1 MSSEKIMPR
10 LSDWL
15 KEKKRQIHLIGVSG
29 SGMIGLARILL
40 ESGHQV
46 SGSDLQSGAQIQDLV
61 SKGLIF
67 KGEHQAEHVMGS
79 ELVVYSTAIR
89 ESNPE
94 RLAAL
99 KAGIPQVRRAE
110 CLAGLVEARDLLI
123 VAGTHGKTTST
134 VMLTAV
140 LKEDGRDPGF
150 YIGAD
155 APAFGA
161 SSGAGQGEFF
171 AAEADESDGSIL
183 LYHPQGTLILNVEED
198 HLDYYRDLSHIL
210 EVFTQVVEQ
219 TQGSVVVCA
228 DDLHARSLVQVKSGV
243 VTYGLNHAATF
254 EAYDILLEER
264 SSTFRVRREGKNL
277 GDLTLSIPGLHNVS
291 NATGV
296 IALAISQGVSFDSCV
311 RAMAGIR
318 GASRRFDVRYQD
330 DTYLIVD
337 DYAHHPTEIRATLAA
352 AKRTGRKRV
361 VAVFQPHRYSRTLH
375 LQQQFA
381 TAFGDADRLYL
392 TDIYG
397 AGETPVAGV
406 DGESFYRAVK
416 EIAGEKVHYST
427 TQAELKKD
435 LALELGEGDCLLT
448 MGAGDIHRV
457 AETIAEDLR
466 HLEELRLLVGRDSIL
481 RPYEPMRKHT
491 SLRVGGPAQ
500 FWFEPVSEMALA
512 RMLQACDPRGLSIT
526 MIGRGTNLLVKDSG
540 IKGVCVHLGQP
551 AFSDISINGTQI
563 RAGAGA
569 RLKDVVYQAKKAGLG
584 GLEFMEGIPG
594 NLGGALRMNAGA
606 MQSWVMEVTDSVR
619 YMDLKGA
626 IRESRVSDMEVQYR
640 NVPLLENH
648 IALSAVLRG
657 IPRKEAEI
665 SEVLKG
671 YSKKRWSSQPAAPS
685 AGCTFKN
692 SGPIPSGK
700 LIEELGLKDMTSG
713 AARISPVHANFI
725 VNEGGATAQ
734 DVLGLVHLIRSK
746 ALAERGIT
754 LELEVK
760 ILGD

>member
-1 MSSEKIMPR
+1 
-10 LSDWL
+10 
-15 KEKKRQIHLIGVSG
+15 
-29 SGMIGLARILL
+29 
-40 ESGHQV
+40 
-46 SGSDLQSGAQIQDLV
+46 
-61 SKGLIF
+61 
-67 KGEHQAEHVMGS
+67 
-79 ELVVYSTAIR
+79 
-89 ESNPE
+89 
-94 RLAAL
+94 
-99 KAGIPQVRRAE
+99 
-110 CLAGLVEARDLLI
+110 
-123 VAGTHGKTTST
+123 
-134 VMLTAV
+134 
-140 LKEDGRDPGF
+140 
-150 YIGAD
+150 
-155 APAFGA
+155 
-161 SSGAGQGEFF
+161 
-171 AAEADESDGSIL
+171 
-183 LYHPQGTLILNVEED
+183 
-198 HLDYYRDLSHIL
+198 
-210 EVFTQVVEQ
+210 
-219 TQGSVVVCA
+219 
-228 DDLHARSLVQVKSGV
+228 
-243 VTYGLNHAATF
+243 
-254 EAYDILLEER
+254 
-264 SSTFRVRREGKNL
+264 
-277 GDLTLSIPGLHNVS
+277 
-291 NATGV
+291 
-296 IALAISQGVSFDSCV
+296 
-311 RAMAGIR
+311 
-318 GASRRFDVRYQD
+318 
-330 DTYLIVD
+330 
-337 DYAHHPTEIRATLAA
+337 
-352 AKRTGRKRV
+352 
-361 VAVFQPHRYSRTLH
+361 
-375 LQQQFA
+375 
-381 TAFGDADRLYL
+381 
-392 TDIYG
+392 
-397 AGETPVAGV
+397 
-406 DGESFYRAVK
+406 
-416 EIAGEKVHYST
+416 
-427 TQAELKKD
+427 
-435 LALELGEGDCLLT
+435 

-734 DVLGLVHLIRSK
+734 DVLGLVDLIRSK